1 MGKNKKSNF
10 DGIVSFDMPIHIKN
24 DNEDEISIYGL
35 LFNKKERHDDDLWC
49 WELNR
54 YLCYLQGAE
63 RVQKNG
69 GNLAPEVFYTPSGRM
84 IKLGLEL
91 KNLICRLMNDK
102 RMGYRVIE
110 FIEPLEIRPD
120 EADDIFII
128 SDEFIGKCI
137 QTQVL

>member
-1 MGKNKKSNF
+1 MGNSKKSNF

-24 DNEDEISIYGL
+24 DSEEEISIYGL

-54 YLCYLQGAE
+54 YLCYLQRAE

-84 IKLGLEL
+84 IKLDIEL
-91 KNLICRLMNDK
+91 KNLICRLMNVK

-120 EADDIFII
+120 ESDDIFII
-128 SDEFIGKCI
+128 SDEFISKCI